1 MRRSANGD
9 RHAVSDPVRV
19 LYDTVATAY
28 DEALSSELDTKPLD
42 RALLAGLVDSIGD
55 GPVADL
61 GCGPGQVAAHLR
73 RCGARQVVG
82 IDLSPP
88 MVTTGRARHGDLGFA
103 AGDLRAL
110 PLADGVLAGATAFY
124 SIIHLH
130 PDERPVAFREM
141 ARVLRPGGQLLIAFH
156 IDAPGIP
163 MGTAHRSENFLGHPV
178 TFDGW
183 FLDPDEVARIA
194 AAAGLVEVAHCVRA
208 PIPDAEYPS
217 RRCYLL
223 LARPA

>member
-1 MRRSANGD
+1 M
-9 RHAVSDPVRV
+9 SDPVRA
-19 LYDTVATAY
+19 LYNTVATAY
-28 DEALSSELDTKPLD
+28 DEALADELDGKPLD
-42 RALLAGLVDSIGD
+42 RALLAGLIDSIGR

-61 GCGPGQVAAHLR
+61 GCGPGQVAAQLR

-82 IDLSPP
+82 IDLSPL
-88 MVTTGRARHGDLGFA
+88 MLAAGHGRHDDLRFA

-130 PDERPVAFREM
+130 PQERPVAFREL
-141 ARVLRPGGQLLIAFH
+141 ARVLRPGGQVLVAFH

-163 MGTAHRSENFLGHPV
+163 MGTAHRETHFLGHDV

-183 FLDPDEVARIA
+183 FLDPDDIAQVAA
-194 AAAGLVEVAHCVRA
+194 DAGLSELARCVRA
-208 PIPDAEYPS
+208 PVPDVEYPS